1 MKIVFTKKAWNEYI
15 SWENEDKRILNK
27 LNTLIEDI
35 VRNGNK
41 GLGKPEPLIGDLT
54 GFWSRRLTV
63 KDRLVYTIEDDSVII
78 VKCRNHY
85 GN

>member
-78 VKCRNHY
+78 VKCRNQY

>member
-63 KDRLVYTIEDDSVII
+63 KDRLVYTIEDDSVLI

>member
-78 VKCRNHY
+78 VKCRNH
-85 GN
+85 

>member
-35 VRNGNK
+35 IRNGNK